1 MFKMFEKRQQ
11 IPAKEKQNLTLIKPL
26 DNILFT
32 NFKKKIRAFLGDKIL
47 VEDCLKIKEEELV
60 TQAIDIIDAM
70 PQNVFKRAWL
80 NTILKEEDFD
90 GEVEKLEEDE
100 ELTIAEDYLEKE
112 EEEFLVERFNELI
125 IQQEDEE
132 VKEVPALPRLP
143 KNSPKKQSKITSF
156 FK

>member
-1 MFKMFEKRQQ
+1 MK
-11 IPAKEKQNLTLIKPL
+11 
-26 DNILFT
+26 
-32 NFKKKIRAFLGDKIL
+32 
-47 VEDCLKIKEEELV
+47 EDCLKIKEEELV
-60 TQAIDIIDAM
+60 TRAIDIFDAM

-112 EEEFLVERFNELI
+112 EEEFLVERFNELT